1 MGVEG
6 LVGGFSNCAARSTSY
21 RYKQYRAAES
31 MGLHCEDAN
40 STMTRKEGKW
50 TLHAGRSDGRVT
62 TWHQSCAG

>member
-1 MGVEG
+1 MGVGG
-6 LVGGFSNCAARSTSY
+6 LVGGFSNGAARSTSY

-31 MGLHCEDAN
+31 MSLHCEDAN
-40 STMTRKEGKW
+40 STKTRKEGKW